1 MPNSPDDKPPA
12 ANMFDENFWD
22 DRYNGSHAVW
32 SGNPNPQLLAEMAS
46 FPTKAPE
53 GEAASAVRSGW
64 PAALDVG
71 CGEGAD
77 SIWLARRGW
86 NVTAVDISRVAL
98 QKAEQHTKTL
108 ELTGSIAWEHHDLL
122 EWPPPAAAF
131 DLVNAQFMHLPSQD
145 RIPVF
150 ARLAAAVAAG
160 GTLLVV
166 GHSSQD
172 ILAGAK
178 RPNAPD
184 LYFTAA
190 EVAAS
195 LDPQEWKVALA
206 DARPRLATGANGN
219 AITIHDEVLRAVR
232 LPQR

>member
-1 MPNSPDDKPPA
+1 MPTSPDEKLPTA
-12 ANMFDENFWD
+12 TLFDQNFWD
-22 DRYNGSHAVW
+22 DRYSGSQAVW
-32 SGNPNPQLLAEMAS
+32 SGNPNPQLLAEMES
-46 FPTKAPE
+46 FPTQ
-53 GEAASAVRSGW
+53 ASAGAAAVRAGW
-64 PAALDVG
+64 PTALDVG

-77 SIWLARRGW
+77 SIWLSRRGW
-86 NVTAVDISRVAL
+86 HVTAVDISRVAL
-98 QKAEQHTKTL
+98 QKAEQHAEEV
-108 ELTGSIAWEHHDLL
+108 ELPGSIAWEHHDLL
-122 EWPPPAAAF
+122 EWAPPAAAF

-145 RIPVF
+145 RVPVF
-150 ARLAAAVAAG
+150 ARLAAAVAPG

-195 LDPQEWKVALA
+195 LDPTDWKVDVAA
-206 DARPRLATGANGN
+206 ARPRAATGRNGE

-232 LPQR
+232 LPQN

>member
-1 MPNSPDDKPPA
+1 MPTTPEGRPPA
-12 ANMFDENFWD
+12 ETLFDENFWD
-22 DRYNGSHAVW
+22 ERYSGSHAVW
-32 SGNPNPQLLAEMAS
+32 SGNPNPQLLAEMES
-46 FPTKAPE
+46 FPTQAPAIA
-53 GEAASAVRSGW
+53 AASAARPGW

-86 NVTAVDISRVAL
+86 HVTAVDISRVAL
-98 QKAEQHTKTL
+98 QKAEQHAMAL
-108 ELTGSIAWEHHDLL
+108 ELPGSIAWEHHDLL
-122 EWPPPAAAF
+122 AWAPPAAAF

-195 LDPQEWKVALA
+195 LDPQAWRVEVAE
-206 DARPRLATGANGN
+206 ARPRSAAGVDGET
-219 AITIHDEVLRAVR
+219 ITIHDEVLRAVR
-232 LPQR
+232 IATS